1 MVTVLASSVDGSIK
15 FIKVIYLYRLYK
27 SINIIKYL
35 DKVSTGEREIQD
47 DHREAHKYGESL
59 GKKQIEVFIGKG
71 FVMLLD
77 SLFLSFGIESF
88 KYAQN
93 ICDLTLLFF
102 RFNVFLP

>member
-1 MVTVLASSVDGSIK
+1 MLRKYNKNLKIDQAMAILSTLAAKEQCLVDLI
-15 FIKVIYLYRLYK
+15 LYT
-27 SINIIKYL
+27 
-35 DKVSTGEREIQD
+35 TGEREIQD